1 MAISYQPHCG
11 DLAPHTLTQ
20 LSTSWCCSNFS
31 ICYRMDY
38 TLPVDQQGQHLEH
51 QPRQSQGHQQAL
63 NQVHQKAI
71 DTFNGLV
78 CYHIA
83 QLCLHEAPAQLMCL
97 SHPSLLQLPLSSHS
111 APTLLSCTIKMQ
123 LLHLLVTQWLKPS
136 EEVIAQHDLQGE
148 KFKFMLFALFM
159 IKILTLGTGPGDL
172 HTFWEWGWNM
182 LLRINCNLQHFWG
195 LTTCK
200 VRNSSSCHFKMQS
213 YKDFYTGNRAW
224 WRVHTSRMWMGY
236 AMKSWQQLG
245 AARLTGKR
253 FIKLAMLSRF

>member
-123 LLHLLVTQWLKPS
+123 LLHRLVTQWLKPS
-136 EEVIAQHDLQGE
+136 EEVIA
-148 KFKFMLFALFM
+148 
-159 IKILTLGTGPGDL
+159 
-172 HTFWEWGWNM
+172 
-182 LLRINCNLQHFWG
+182 C
-195 LTTCK
+195 
-200 VRNSSSCHFKMQS
+200 SSS
-213 YKDFYTGNRAW
+213 
-224 WRVHTSRMWMGY
+224 
-236 AMKSWQQLG
+236 G
-245 AARLTGKR
+245 AARLARWEIQVHVICTVHDQDSYTR
-253 FIKLAMLSRF
+253 DRAWRLAHILRMRLEYAAKNQLQLAAFLGPHYL